1 MLFIWKELAF
11 IDGKCCDELACP
23 LGARGAFYWV
33 NRSKMW
39 LQEMS
44 LECGLRCTFGNRSC
58 GRGGGGAA
66 FPCIKVSSIK
76 MHNSN
81 VINNLIVSWHLVF
94 FQALPW
100 NPNMQAGQILLL
112 PWYKLSNIVTGL
124 TGPMSKEIVDKQV
137 SVS

>member
-33 NRSKMW
+33 NRTKMW

-58 GRGGGGAA
+58 GGGRGAA

-76 MHNSN
+76 MRNSD
-81 VINNLIVSWHLVF
+81 VINNLIVAWHLVF

-112 PWYKLSNIVTGL
+112 PCYELSNIVTGL
-124 TGPMSKEIVDKQV
+124 TGPMSKESVDKQV

>member
-33 NRSKMW
+33 NRTKMW

-58 GRGGGGAA
+58 GGGRGAA

-81 VINNLIVSWHLVF
+81 VINNLIVAWHLVF

-112 PWYKLSNIVTGL
+112 PCYELSNVGTGL
-124 TGPMSKEIVDKQV
+124 TGPVSKESADKQV